1 MPVRTIR
8 PYKEHVKKMDAAGG
22 KITCAGVEPPAL
34 GSIKG
39 ETGKRKC
46 REAAPAQVR
55 RTASQVS
62 V

>member
-1 MPVRTIR
+1 MRVRTIR

-34 GSIKG
+34 GSTKS
-39 ETGKRKC
+39 ETGMVMY